1 MCLEFLLLHIVHSCG
16 CQLISDEYE
25 WMNDEEYNQAETAVI
40 VALTLK
46 HK

>member
-1 MCLEFLLLHIVHSCG
+1 
-16 CQLISDEYE
+16 
-25 WMNDEEYNQAETAVI
+25 MNDEEYNQAETAVI